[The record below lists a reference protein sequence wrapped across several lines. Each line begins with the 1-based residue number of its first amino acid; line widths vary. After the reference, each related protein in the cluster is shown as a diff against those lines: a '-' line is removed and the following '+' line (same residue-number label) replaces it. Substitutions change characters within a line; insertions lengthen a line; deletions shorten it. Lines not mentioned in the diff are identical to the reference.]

1 MSQGGT
7 SAGIG
12 FLRERIAEI
21 EGRDTA
27 AHRDARAR
35 VNFGEGCS
43 LDRVL
48 DGGLSRGALHEIVPG
63 RPGDAT
69 AASGFAAALAA
80 RFALEHFPANRSPV
94 RVAKMRQNKDVELLS
109 DSSGSESALDH
120 DGFGSDRSISISM
133 FRQIDVSISMFRK
146 IDIDVMNVIDSKDG
160 ERDRQIRKPALKAGP
175 ARSIVWILEEGA
187 RREWGAPYG
196 PGLRLHGLDPA
207 RLVLVHA
214 RDAKEGLWSLEE
226 AVKCRA
232 LAAVV
237 AEIWTLEKAYDLTA
251 SRRLVLAA
259 QKSGTPALL
268 VAPKL
273 ARGADRLSSG
283 AETRFEIFSLRGV
296 PTVPPSNLIRGRG
309 PPLPGL
315 ASWSIRIVK
324 ARAGPGGIG
333 FDRDRHLTVAW
344 DHEKAC
350 FRDAFP
356 LTLSALP
363 RNRSG
368 PPADARARL
377 A

>member
-7 SAGIG
+7 SARVG
-12 FLRERIAEI
+12 FLRERIAAI
-21 EGRDTA
+21 EGSGG
-27 AHRDARAR
+27 ARGSSPDPRPHLDVRAS

-48 DGGLSRGALHEIVPG
+48 DGGLARGALHEIVPG
-63 RPGDAT
+63 RPGDAA
-69 AASGFAAALAA
+69 AASGFAAALAT
-80 RFALEHFPANRSPV
+80 RFTLEHLPPNQTAIGLVGEVP
-94 RVAKMRQNKDVELLS
+94 RQRP
-109 DSSGSESALDH
+109 GSIARL
-120 DGFGSDRSISISM
+120 
-133 FRQIDVSISMFRK
+133 RK
-146 IDIDVMNVIDSKDG
+146 IDIDSATSDSAIWGRRNRVAPKGD
-160 ERDRQIRKPALKAGP
+160 E
-175 ARSIVWILEEGA
+175 ARSVVWILEDGT

-196 PGLRLHGLDPA
+196 PGLHLHGLDPT

-214 RDAKEGLWSLEE
+214 RDTKDIFWSFEE

-232 LAAVV
+232 VAAVV

-259 QKSGTPALL
+259 QNSGTPALL
-268 VAPKL
+268 VASRL
-273 ARGADRLSSG
+273 ARDAERLSS
-283 AETRFEIFSLRGV
+283 AAATRFEIFSLRGTS
-296 PTVPPSNLIRGRG
+296 TVPPSHPGRG

-315 ASWSIRIVK
+315 VSLPGLASWQVRIVK
-324 ARAGPGGIG
+324 ARAGPASMG
-333 FDRDRHLTVAW
+333 FDRDRYLTVTW

-356 LTLSALP
+356 LALSALP

-377 A
+377 VGSG

>member
-1 MSQGGT
+1 
-7 SAGIG
+7 
-12 FLRERIAEI
+12 
-21 EGRDTA
+21 
-27 AHRDARAR
+27 
-35 VNFGEGCS
+35 
-43 LDRVL
+43 VL
-48 DGGLSRGALHEIVPG
+48 DGGLCRGALHEIVPG

-69 AASGFAAALAA
+69 VASGFAAALAA
-80 RFALEHFPANRSPV
+80 RFALEHFPENRKAV
-94 RVAKMRQNKDVELLS
+94 RGAGDVSQQRNRNTKLGQNRNIELLS
-109 DSSGSESALDH
+109 DPIGSESALDH
-120 DGFGSDRSISISM
+120 VHDLGPIRS
-133 FRQIDVSISMFRK
+133 K
-146 IDIDVMNVIDSKDG
+146 VMNVIDSKGG
-160 ERDRQIRKPALKAGP
+160 ERDRQISPHNLRKLDCAGKPAQRSGFPHPAPKAGP
-175 ARSIVWILEEGA
+175 PRSIVWILEDGA

-207 RLVLVHA
+207 RLVFVHA

-237 AEIWTLEKAYDLTA
+237 AEIWTLEKVYDLTA

-259 QKSGTPALL
+259 RASGTPALL

-296 PTVPPSNLIRGRG
+296 PAIPPSNPIRGRG

-324 ARAGPGGIG
+324 ARTGPGGMG
-333 FDRDRHLTVAW
+333 LDRDRHLPVAW

-356 LTLSALP
+356 LALSALS

-368 PPADARARL
+368 LPADARARL